1 MQICPVVAGV
11 YKMTEY
17 QCRKCGKIPCRFV
30 VPDSINNRDD
40 LPTVCPWEIVI
51 PGEKRKINFAKWV
64 IV

>member
-1 MQICPVVAGV
+1 V